1 VFFFYNGWII
11 RVLVKE
17 VSELKTSGKQLE
29 QEVELMETVRVTKTA
44 VDFVSFVPSL
54 TIVL

>member
-1 VFFFYNGWII
+1 
-11 RVLVKE
+11 VLVKE

-29 QEVELMETVRVTKTA
+29 QEVELMQTVRVTKTA